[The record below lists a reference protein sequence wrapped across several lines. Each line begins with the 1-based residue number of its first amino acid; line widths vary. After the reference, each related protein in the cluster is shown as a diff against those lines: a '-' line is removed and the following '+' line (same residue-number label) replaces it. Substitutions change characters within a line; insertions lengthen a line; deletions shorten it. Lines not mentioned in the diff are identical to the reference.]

1 MRAALRPRRRHDP
14 RLVEQA
20 RRGARHRGRGR
31 LRGRQLRRGNIAR
44 RLSAGTDTRG
54 DGLEPGDAALP
65 RGPGTRTPRL
75 PVRRNPMG
83 NEETAF
89 DPVRYKQTTHEQWE
103 AAAAAWHRWRWT
115 LNRWLGPATDLVLD
129 RAHVGA
135 GKRVLDVAAGAGE
148 QTLVIAR

>member
-1 MRAALRPRRRHDP
+1 
-14 RLVEQA
+14 
-20 RRGARHRGRGR
+20 
-31 LRGRQLRRGNIAR
+31 
-44 RLSAGTDTRG
+44 
-54 DGLEPGDAALP
+54 
-65 RGPGTRTPRL
+65 
-75 PVRRNPMG
+75 MG

-148 QTLVIAR
+148 QTLVIARRVGPTGYVLATDLSAGILQFAAEEVKKAGFENVETR